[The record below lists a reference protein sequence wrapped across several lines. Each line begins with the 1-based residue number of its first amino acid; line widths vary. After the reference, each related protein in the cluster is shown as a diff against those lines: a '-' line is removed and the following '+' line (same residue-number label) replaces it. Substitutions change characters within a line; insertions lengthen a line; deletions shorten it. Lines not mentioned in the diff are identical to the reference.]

1 MSSTSSARYNN
12 IAVLLHWLIAAA
24 IIFQL
29 GLGWRMG
36 DEPKGAGAYALFQLH
51 KSIGFSILF
60 LSVFRLLWRISHKA
74 PPLPNAMLQWEQ
86 MAAKLAHLAFYGI
99 MLGLPLTGWLLVS
112 ASSTNIPTVLF
123 GLIPVPH
130 LPFIAELSADL
141 KHQLHEFA
149 QASHGLLAL
158 GTMALLAL
166 HIGAVLKHQLLV
178 KDTVFSHM
186 AVGAKSGWAEWRL
199 WLILATV
206 PLVFA
211 SAWWYPT
218 PKPIAKTNA
227 PSAIFN
233 DELAEIDEPVTTQAV
248 VNPVDNQQ
256 QIDSQTIETAAAQ
269 PSVESQEPIV
279 LDIEPVVWKIDPQ
292 KSRLG
297 FITSWSGEEVLGE
310 FNDWQA
316 DIVFAENAL
325 DKSHIEVKVN
335 VGKVSTGDSQRDE
348 ALPTADWFNAQN
360 YPQAT
365 FKSKTI
371 KSLAKNRYQ
380 AQGSLRLRDKE
391 LPVSLSFSLKI
402 KGKKATAQGTATLDR
417 IAFGV
422 GQGEWAATDSI
433 PAAVKVAFS
442 LQATAQD

>member
-178 KDTVFSHM
+178 KDTV
-186 AVGAKSGWAEWRL
+186 
-199 WLILATV
+199 
-206 PLVFA
+206 
-211 SAWWYPT
+211 
-218 PKPIAKTNA
+218 
-227 PSAIFN
+227 
-233 DELAEIDEPVTTQAV
+233 
-248 VNPVDNQQ
+248 
-256 QIDSQTIETAAAQ
+256 
-269 PSVESQEPIV
+269 
-279 LDIEPVVWKIDPQ
+279 
-292 KSRLG
+292 
-297 FITSWSGEEVLGE
+297 
-310 FNDWQA
+310 
-316 DIVFAENAL
+316 
-325 DKSHIEVKVN
+325 
-335 VGKVSTGDSQRDE
+335 
-348 ALPTADWFNAQN
+348 
-360 YPQAT
+360 
-365 FKSKTI
+365 
-371 KSLAKNRYQ
+371 
-380 AQGSLRLRDKE
+380 
-391 LPVSLSFSLKI
+391 
-402 KGKKATAQGTATLDR
+402 
-417 IAFGV
+417 
-422 GQGEWAATDSI
+422 
-433 PAAVKVAFS
+433 
-442 LQATAQD
+442 

>member
-29 GLGWRMG
+29 GLGWRMV

-74 PPLPNAMLQWEQ
+74 PPLPNAMPQWEQ
-86 MAAKLAHLAFYGI
+86 MAAKIAHLAFYGI

-112 ASSTNIPTVLF
+112 ASSTHIPTLLF
-123 GLIPVPH
+123 GVIPFPH

-149 QASHGLLAL
+149 QVSHGLLAL
-158 GTMALLAL
+158 GTMALLTL

-206 PLVFA
+206 PVVFA

-218 PKPIAKTNA
+218 PKPSLSQ
-227 PSAIFN
+227 PSAIFS
-233 DELAEIDEPVTTQAV
+233 DELAEIDEPVTAQAV
-248 VNPVDNQQ
+248 TTPADNNQQ
-256 QIDSQTIETAAAQ
+256 QTTIETAAAQ
-269 PSVESQEPIV
+269 PRVESQEPIV
-279 LDIEPVVWKIDPQ
+279 LDVEPVVWKIDPQ

-297 FITSWSGEEVLGE
+297 FVTSWSGEEVLGE
-310 FNDWQA
+310 FNAWQA

-360 YPQAT
+360 YPQAI

-371 KSLAKNRYQ
+371 KNVAKNRYQ
-380 AQGSLRLRDKE
+380 AQGTLRLRDKE
-391 LPVSLSFSLKI
+391 QPVTLSFSLKV
-402 KGKKATAQGTATLDR
+402 KGKKATAQGTATLNR